1 MNRIFHQQM
10 LLIFSI
16 LQNLKPPPSAEQV
29 TNPET
34 GKTEWVYDEDLDDDH
49 ESVVS
54 RLPDDPA
61 PLQAAITASQ
71 VWPQYFSVSFFAK
84 NH

>member
-1 MNRIFHQQM
+1 M
-10 LLIFSI
+10 LLNVSI

-29 TNPET
+29 TNPQT

-49 ESVVS
+49 DSVVS

-71 VWPQYFSVSFFAK
+71 VRATTSIFVCLLFL
-84 NH
+84 